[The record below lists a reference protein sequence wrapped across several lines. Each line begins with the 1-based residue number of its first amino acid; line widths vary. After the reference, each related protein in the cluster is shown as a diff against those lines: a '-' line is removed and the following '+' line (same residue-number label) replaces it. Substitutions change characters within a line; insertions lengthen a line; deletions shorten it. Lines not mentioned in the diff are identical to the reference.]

1 MIKDELILNKG
12 TKSVVAEA
20 YRVMRTNVLFSSID
34 KKIKTIAVT
43 SSGPAE
49 GKSTT
54 AANFVIA
61 LAQAGSR
68 VLLIDADLRKPRLH
82 KYFGLSNTSGLT
94 NIIVEDADW
103 KKVLHNIEELPLV
116 DVITSGPIPPNPS
129 ELCGSVKMQNFIY
142 DLKSEYDYIVMDT
155 PPVGVVTDAALIG
168 AHADGTILVV
178 ASGNVEIEAAR
189 RSKLLLENVKANI
202 IGVVLNKIPTNDS
215 GYYKYYYYSYYH
227 DEDGAEGKKKKA
239 KRIRKHD

>member
-1 MIKDELILNKG
+1 
-12 TKSVVAEA
+12 
-20 YRVMRTNVLFSSID
+20 
-34 KKIKTIAVT
+34 
-43 SSGPAE
+43 
-49 GKSTT
+49 
-54 AANFVIA
+54 
-61 LAQAGSR
+61 
-68 VLLIDADLRKPRLH
+68 
-82 KYFGLSNTSGLT
+82 
-94 NIIVEDADW
+94 
-103 KKVLHNIEELPLV
+103 
-116 DVITSGPIPPNPS
+116 PNPS
-129 ELCGSVKMQNFIY
+129 ELCGSVKMQNFIEN
-142 DLKSEYDYIVMDT
+142 LKPEYDYIIIDT